1 MKTLDELNNL
11 IAASLTATARVETVP
26 LDAACGR
33 VLAKDVISPL
43 ELPVTDVS
51 AMDGYAFATASA
63 DPLTLIGESIAG
75 RPFAGIVSAGE
86 CVRIMTG
93 AVVPDGADTVEM
105 QEHIER
111 DGNCITRQRPV
122 KAGANIRYRG
132 EELRIGE
139 TVLRAGNIL
148 TAPDIL
154 LLASL
159 GQAQVAVYERLTV
172 ALFSTGDEL
181 ATPGEALRT
190 AGQIYDSNRYLL
202 KALLQNLPVKILD
215 TGIIRD
221 DETAITAALQQAATA
236 DAIITSGGVSVGDY
250 DYLKAAVERLGTVAS
265 YKVKMKPG
273 KPFVYGHIDR
283 AAYFGL
289 PGNPVSG
296 FVGFSRIIR
305 PALWQLAGANPVP
318 MPLAL
323 TATLTAPLRKAA
335 GRRDFQRGLLS
346 AGVDGWQVQPQGG
359 QDSHRVY
366 GLARANCLID
376 LPEDSADQPA
386 GACVTVLPFLADHLG
401 GD

>member
-1 MKTLDELNNL
+1 
-11 IAASLTATARVETVP
+11 
-26 LDAACGR
+26 
-33 VLAKDVISPL
+33 
-43 ELPVTDVS
+43 
-51 AMDGYAFATASA
+51 MD
-63 DPLTLIGESIAG
+63 
-75 RPFAGIVSAGE
+75 
-86 CVRIMTG
+86 
-93 AVVPDGADTVEM
+93 
-105 QEHIER
+105 
-111 DGNCITRQRPV
+111 
-122 KAGANIRYRG
+122 
-132 EELRIGE
+132 
-139 TVLRAGNIL
+139 
-148 TAPDIL
+148 
-154 LLASL
+154 L
-159 GQAQVAVYERLTV
+159 GV
-172 ALFSTGDEL
+172 
-181 ATPGEALRT
+181 
-190 AGQIYDSNRYLL
+190 
-202 KALLQNLPVKILD
+202 
-215 TGIIRD
+215 IRD

-273 KPFVYGHIDR
+273 KPFVYGRIDR

-346 AGVDGWQVQPQGG
+346 AGTDGWQVQPQGG